1 MNKWD
6 YMLRNNVGSEHTKL
20 GRRAGE
26 VVQWVKVA
34 TAKPDDLNLTPRTH
48 MAEEN

>member
-1 MNKWD
+1 MRLYAQEEWGVRAYKISKT
-6 YMLRNNVGSEHTKL
+6 G
-20 GRRAGE
+20 AGE
-26 VVQWVKVA
+26 AVHRVKVA